1 MRDELVDFRLCDLS
15 FRADA
20 RSLDL
25 DVMRHDRGKN
35 DNGNRT
41 HLRVFLDP
49 TGKRKAVETRH
60 LDIRHEK
67 GVIVGGRV
75 EMIPRVFPVPH
86 QNDVMEPS
94 LREDVLQLP
103 ADQRGILRHEDLV

>member
-35 DNGNRT
+35 DDGNRS
-41 HLRVFLDP
+41 HLRVFLDA
-49 TGKRKAVETRH
+49 TGKRKTVETRH

-67 GVIVGGRV
+67 GEIIGGGV
-75 EMIPRVFPVPH
+75 EMIPRIFPVPH
-86 QNDVMEPS
+86 QHDVMESS
-94 LREDVLQLP
+94 L
-103 ADQRGILRHEDLV
+103 